1 MRTINVEFKKNGKQ
15 YVFLDNNLD
24 INEEDY
30 VVVNTERGLQFG
42 KVVSI
47 IGPADA
53 NSNHA
58 TVYKIATKDD
68 ERQNERNIKEA
79 EQATKKAQ
87 ELAKVINATAST
99 NEDVARNSQY
109 LMLGVKPQ
117 VLPSLIDEIREFVSQ
132 ETILVTMAAGIK
144 MATLEQQLNKQD
156 IKVIRIM
163 PNTPVA
169 IGEGVV
175 LASKNAN
182 VSDDEFNKF
191 IEDFKDAGMIVP
203 VDENLID
210 AGSVVMGCGPAYIYM
225 YIDALA
231 KAGESLGLDYDL
243 AAKLAKATTIGSA
256 KLSSVSDE
264 SLESLRI
271 KVCSP
276 GGSTI
281 EGVHVLE
288 DQNLDKLVLDALTAA
303 YKRTK
308 ELAGE

>member
-1 MRTINVEFKKNGKQ
+1 MKYDYGFIGAGNMGGALSKALKGKIIAISNRTPEK
-15 YVFLDNNLD
+15 
-24 INEEDY
+24 
-30 VVVNTERGLQFG
+30 
-42 KVVSI
+42 
-47 IGPADA
+47 
-53 NSNHA
+53 
-58 TVYKIATKDD
+58 
-68 ERQNERNIKEA
+68 A
-79 EQATKKAQ
+79 EK
-87 ELAKVINATAST
+87 LAKEINATAST
-99 NEDVARNSQY
+99 NEDVASNSQY

-117 VLPSLIDEIREFVSQ
+117 VLPSLIDEICEFINQ
-132 ETILVTMAAGIK
+132 ETILVTMAAGVK
-144 MATLEQQLNKQD
+144 MATLEQQLSKQN
-156 IKVIRIM
+156 IKIIRIM

-169 IGEGVV
+169 IGEGVI

-182 VSDDEFNKF
+182 VSDDEFGKF
-191 IEDFKDAGMIVP
+191 IDDFTNAGMIVP
-203 VDENLID
+203 VNEELID

-243 AAKLAKATTIGSA
+243 AAKLAKATTIGAA

-264 SLESLRI
+264 SLNELRI

-281 EGVHVLE
+281 EGV
-288 DQNLDKLVLDALTAA
+288 KVLDSKLDDLVQEALDAA

>member
-1 MRTINVEFKKNGKQ
+1 MKYDYGFIGTGNMGGALSRAIKNKTIALSNRTPEK
-15 YVFLDNNLD
+15 
-24 INEEDY
+24 
-30 VVVNTERGLQFG
+30 
-42 KVVSI
+42 
-47 IGPADA
+47 
-53 NSNHA
+53 
-58 TVYKIATKDD
+58 
-68 ERQNERNIKEA
+68 A
-79 EQATKKAQ
+79 E
-87 ELAKVINATAST
+87 ELAKVINATATT

-109 LMLGVKPQ
+109 LLLGVKPQ
-117 VLPSLIDEIREFVSQ
+117 VLPSLIDEIREFVNPD
-132 ETILVTMAAGIK
+132 TILVTMAAGIK
-144 MATLEQQLNKQD
+144 MASLEKEFKNA
-156 IKVIRIM
+156 KVIRIM

-182 VSDDEFNKF
+182 VSDDELGQF
-191 IEDFKDAGMIVP
+191 IDDFAEAGMIVP
-203 VDENLID
+203 VNEELID
-210 AGSVVMGCGPAYIYM
+210 AGSVIMGCGPAYIYM

-243 AAKLAKATTIGSA
+243 AAKLAKATTIGAA

-264 SLESLRI
+264 TLESLRI

-288 DQNLDKLVLDALTAA
+288 DQNLDGLVLDALTAA

>member
-1 MRTINVEFKKNGKQ
+1 MKYDYGFIGTGNMGGALSKALKNKTIALSNRT
-15 YVFLDNNLD
+15 
-24 INEEDY
+24 
-30 VVVNTERGLQFG
+30 
-42 KVVSI
+42 
-47 IGPADA
+47 P
-53 NSNHA
+53 
-58 TVYKIATKDD
+58 
-68 ERQNERNIKEA
+68 
-79 EQATKKAQ
+79 KKAQ
-87 ELAKVINATAST
+87 ELAKTINATATT

-117 VLPSLIDEIREFVSQ
+117 VLPSLIDEIREFVNPD
-132 ETILVTMAAGIK
+132 TILVTMAAGVKITTIK
-144 MATLEQQLNKQD
+144 ELFNNPNA
-156 IKVIRIM
+156 KVIRIM

-191 IEDFKDAGMIVP
+191 IDDFSDAGMIVP
-203 VDENLID
+203 VDESLID